1 MKVLEEVNKFR
12 SELEAALRIVQLMRG
27 EFEAVGKQVAEAAEK
42 LRDGLSSKKDVEV
55 VKAAKEAQQLA
66 KQAQQVAKSQK
77 ALQETELKILKQKQ
91 KLEEEIKFLQSEEAK
106 QLEKLKQERQR
117 LAKAIKDEIR
127 SQKSAYQ
134 DQVVRLN
141 EIKAKLKDLLVLQR
155 QLSKGGKENTEEYA
169 RISQEIEKLQAEF
182 KEVDATVRA
191 AEQSVGEYQR
201 NVGNYANDI
210 RSVLGD
216 VISGFSDLGG
226 EGVRAFVSV
235 GDAAKNAAVSFGR
248 LLKSLIRVRKE
259 GFGGLKASAI
269 AFGGA
274 IAGIVGTFLSKISS
288 FFGDFTEDVG
298 QFFTG
303 FFDRLLRTGDILEAF
318 SSGKSFAKLNSNI
331 RDLER
336 SFGGLEVQIAN
347 LNKQAQVQANI
358 AEDLSKPFQGR
369 IDAINEEISLRQQ
382 AIDLEISYYNELE
395 KNLRAAAE
403 LIREQSR
410 RAEIEDKADEAAK
423 RRIELETQRL
433 ELAKER
439 QQRLVDLALSNAEDI
454 SKAYLKQLQTIT
466 DFSQNATSTNKAFWE
481 SYLKTLQDTRG
492 QILQSIKALN
502 TNLSAV
508 GIKTG
513 DVFTEFVQKVSKG
526 KAGLNDFAAVFQKIN
541 ELSPKFARQIADT
554 FEELVQQ
561 LFNVNTQIK
570 QISMRD
576 KIMELETYRDLLQ
589 IIPDEL
595 PNFEEIENFSEEI
608 NNLSIRLGLIF
619 DPEKAKS
626 FFRTITD
633 EGKKSLIE
641 IDTFSGVDKF
651 VEENKAVLEAQLK
664 DRLRFLK
671 NEYDV
676 RKRIIQDTI
685 NDENER
691 NKELLKLNA
700 EYYAKIKEEVEKYND
715 ETLKLE
721 KNGMERRKK
730 ILMDALSDFQS
741 FSNQIMSVFQENLHR
756 QAQGIDKQIQSLQ
769 GIAQVQAEL
778 AARGIDNSLV
788 EIERKLREAEAQ
800 RREREQRER
809 RLAKVQAYF
818 NALVEYMKADPTT
831 APFKAL
837 VQIAIAEAIAG
848 RFKEGVEDFRGK
860 GGAKDDANLVLIS
873 TGESIITAEATKRY
887 KGLPTA
893 MNEGHVEKWIQERY
907 NSTVDFTK
915 LGEWIVSTIQDGVKK
930 KEVFRKRP
938 F

>member
-12 SELEAALRIVQLMRG
+12 SELEAALRIVQQMRG

-42 LRDGLSSKKDVEV
+42 LRDGLSSKKDIEV
-55 VKAAKEAQQLA
+55 VRVAKEAQQLA
-66 KQAQQVAKSQK
+66 KQAQQIAKSQK

-91 KLEEEIKFLQSEEAK
+91 KLEEEIKFLKTEEAK
-106 QLEKLKQERQR
+106 RLEKLKQERQR
-117 LAKAIKDEIR
+117 LAKALKDEIR

-134 DQVVRLN
+134 DQLVRLN

-155 QLSKGGKENTEEYA
+155 QLSKEGKTNTEEYA
-169 RISQEIEKLQAEF
+169 RISQEIEKLQADF

-226 EGVRAFVSV
+226 EGVRAFISV

-274 IAGIVGTFLSKISS
+274 IAGVVGTLLSKISS
-288 FFGDFTEDVG
+288 FFGDFSEDVG

-303 FFDRLLRTGDILEAF
+303 FFDRLLRTGDVLEAF

-347 LNKQAQVQANI
+347 LNKQAQEQANI
-358 AEDLSKPFQGR
+358 AEDLSKPFRER
-369 IDAINEEISLRQQ
+369 IDAINKEVSLREQ
-382 AIDLEISYYNELE
+382 AIDREISYYGELE
-395 KNLRAAAE
+395 KNLRLAAE
-403 LIREQSR
+403 LIKEQSR

-423 RRIELETQRL
+423 RRIELETQLL

-439 QQRLVDLALSNAEDI
+439 QQRLVDLALSSAEDI
-454 SKAYLKQLQTIT
+454 SKAYLKQLQTLT
-466 DFSQNATSTNKAFWE
+466 DFSQNATNTNKAFWE
-481 SYLKTLQDTRG
+481 SYLETLKQARGKILDSIRALDENLKAAGIDTG
-492 QILQSIKALN
+492 K
-502 TNLSAV
+502 
-508 GIKTG
+508 
-513 DVFTEFVQKVSKG
+513 VFTEFATEVAKG
-526 KAGLNDFAAVFQKIN
+526 EAEVNDFVKVFQKIN

-554 FEELVQQ
+554 FNELSEQ
-561 LFNVNTQIK
+561 LSNVNAQIR
-570 QISMRD
+570 QISIRD

-595 PNFEEIENFSEEI
+595 PKFEEIKNFSEKI
-608 NNLSIRLGLIF
+608 NNLSIRFGLIF
-619 DPEKAKS
+619 DPEKAAS
-626 FFRTITD
+626 FFKTITD
-633 EGKKSLIE
+633 KGKKSLAE
-641 IDTFSGVDKF
+641 INTLSGVDKF
-651 VEENKAVLEAQLK
+651 VEENKANLKAQLG

-676 RKRIIQDTI
+676 HKQIIQETI
-685 NDENER
+685 KDEDER
-691 NKELLKLNA
+691 RKELLKLDA
-700 EYYAKIKEEVEKYND
+700 EYYAKIRDEVGKYYD
-715 ETLKLE
+715 ETLKLDRE
-721 KNGMERRKK
+721 GIERRKK

-741 FSNQIMSVFQENLHR
+741 FSNQIMSVFQENLRR

-788 EIERKLREAEAQ
+788 EIERKLREAEAK

-818 NALVEYMKADPTT
+818 NALVEYMKADPAT

-873 TGESIITAEATKRY
+873 TGESVITAEATKRY

-893 MNEGHVEKWIQERY
+893 MNEGRVEKWVQERY

-930 KEVFRKRP
+930 REILRKRP